1 MRCLDGTLIEVE
13 AFATLVSIGGIDSVQ
28 LVLRDISA
36 RKRAEA
42 ERARLAAVLEATSD
56 MVGMCTP
63 DFRAVYMNQAGRRML
78 GIEPDGPIVWNSA
91 AQVHPA
97 WACARS
103 PRRPCRKRCS
113 AAGMARRRH
122 RRRRPGDPGVPG
134 RARASGSERRA
145 GVPSTIARDITERK
159 RTEEQIRHLAH
170 HDPLTGLPNRR
181 LFKDR
186 LEQALALALR
196 ESHQVGVMIVDL
208 DYFKE
213 VNDTLGHS
221 VGDALL
227 GAVAARVRDMVRA
240 SDTLARIGG
249 DEFAIIQRGLRG
261 AHGAA
266 VLAQKVIERVSE
278 PFVIGHPGDPPERQH
293 RHRAGS
299 RRR

>member
-1 MRCLDGTLIEVE
+1 MRKITEE
-13 AFATLVSIGGIDSVQ
+13 AVP
-28 LVLRDISA
+28 
-36 RKRAEA
+36 EA
-42 ERARLAAVLEATSD
+42 LS
-56 MVGMCTP
+56 
-63 DFRAVYMNQAGRRML
+63 
-78 GIEPDGPIVWNSA
+78 
-91 AQVHPA
+91 
-97 WACARS
+97 
-103 PRRPCRKRCS
+103 S
-113 AAGMARRRH
+113 AAGMARRRSPAPTA
-122 RRRRPGDPGVPG
+122 RRSRCPRSCSRIGIG
-134 RARASGSERRA
+134 AASA
-145 GVPSTIARDITERK
+145 LPTIARDITERK
-159 RTEEQIRHLAH
+159 RTEEQIRLAH

-181 LFKDR
+181 LFRDR

-266 VLAQKVIERVSE
+266 VLAQKVIERS
-278 PFVIGHPGDPPERQH
+278 
-293 RHRAGS
+293 AS
-299 RRR
+299 RS